1 MENIYLDKTIFRILG
16 GKVETVKKTK
26 NKPMKLIDSIS
37 SVQDGQ
43 VYQVMFKTENNEF
56 ELLNQQPKLS
66 FADRVAQ

>member
-26 NKPMKLIDSIS
+26 NRPMKLIDSIS

-43 VYQVMFKTENNEF
+43 VY
-56 ELLNQQPKLS
+56 
-66 FADRVAQ
+66 